1 MSDGRPFVTAGS
13 VEARRS
19 LSGVADRPAPPAC
32 VTRSA
37 FRALNSVV
45 RPTVK
50 AGVGN
55 PLPIGGGAVVLET
68 TGRVSGRTRAVP
80 VLAIRTGDRLAV
92 STVRADSQWL
102 RNVEADPEVA
112 VWLGGRRRE
121 ARADVRRGPLSTVT
135 LTLAD
140 S

>member
-1 MSDGRPFVTAGS
+1 M
-13 VEARRS
+13 
-19 LSGVADRPAPPAC
+19 
-32 VTRSA
+32 
-37 FRALNSVV
+37 V

-80 VLAIRTGDRLAV
+80 VLAIRSGDRLAV
-92 STVRADSQWL
+92 STVRGNSQWL
-102 RNVEADPEVA
+102 RNVEADPDVA
-112 VWLGGRRRE
+112 VWLGGRRRT
-121 ARADVRRGPLSTVT
+121 ARADVRRGALSTVT

-140 S
+140 G